1 MKNFKHPLDENFSY
15 GYDGELYNLRS
26 SAQSIFECHYQ
37 RAKYWPYS
45 FKQECVN
52 VCAKISDYAATA
64 NRVPTVL
71 LSGGLD
77 SEIVVRAF
85 IESGKEFRTITHK
98 FDNDLNQQEITAIEQ
113 FCSLQGI
120 IPNYRSID
128 IEEWLISDDAAELA
142 EQSKCVRPEMLHT
155 AKLLTEVWNEG
166 GLPVLGNGDLY
177 LSKEINPSW
186 RMDSDTKKYV
196 WTYIEYEYI
205 LAWMRYCSSLGITG
219 AINFFQQTPEIVL
232 AMATETEIQE
242 LVDESPVGKQ
252 SSRTAKYQ
260 VYKKYWPDIVA
271 RPKYHGG
278 EKISSLCD
286 YLQKSLLN
294 IRYVEYTEKWK
305 KPFDQ
310 FVKDLAPH
318 V

>member
-26 SAQSIFECHYQ
+26 SPTSMFECHYQ
-37 RAKYWPYS
+37 RATYWPYS
-45 FKQECVN
+45 FRQECVN
-52 VCAKISDYAATA
+52 VCVKISDYAKTV
-64 NRVPTVL
+64 NRVPVVL

-85 IESGKEFRTITHK
+85 IESGREFRTITHK
-98 FDNDLNQQEITAIEQ
+98 FAHGLNQHEIDVVDQ
-113 FCSLQGI
+113 FCIAQGI
-120 IPNYRSID
+120 TPNYRDID
-128 IEEWLISDDAAELA
+128 IEDWLISDAAVELA
-142 EQSKCVRPEMLHT
+142 ELSKCVQPEMLPT
-155 AKLLTEVWNEG
+155 TKLITDVWNEG

-177 LSKEINPSW
+177 LSKEINPAW
-186 RMDSDTKKYV
+186 RMDTGAKKYI

-205 LAWMRYCSSLGITG
+205 LAWMRYCSQEGITG

-232 AMATETEIQE
+232 AMATESEIQY
-242 LVDESPVGKQ
+242 LVDESPLGKQ
-252 SSRTAKYQ
+252 SSRSAKYE
-260 VYKKYWPDIVA
+260 VYKKYWPDIVS

-278 EKISSLCD
+278 ENISSLCD

-294 IRYVEYTEKWK
+294 SRYIEYTKKWK